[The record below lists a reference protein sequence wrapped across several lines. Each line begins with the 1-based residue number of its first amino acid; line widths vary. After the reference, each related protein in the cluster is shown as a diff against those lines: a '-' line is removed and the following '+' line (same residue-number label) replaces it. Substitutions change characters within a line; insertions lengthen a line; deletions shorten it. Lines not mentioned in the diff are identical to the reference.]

1 MRYLELIRLQLEHKV
16 FATSVIANLPAPV
29 ELIIKQVDDHVK
41 MRLISQLINETS
53 TVLQKSQLFQNLQL
67 FYYFFYILK
76 DYLILFEI
84 RLYN

>member
-1 MRYLELIRLQLEHKV
+1 MRYLELIKLQLEHKV
-16 FATSVIANLPAPV
+16 LATSVTANLPTPV

-53 TVLQKSQLFQNLQL
+53 TVLQKSQLFQHLQL
-67 FYYFFYILK
+67 FYYFFYVLK